1 MPVTSFLCQWKVPKK
16 RKDSVQPMSTA
27 SFEKHDYQK
36 QKKKKVS
43 LIEEFDPR
51 PVECRG
57 TATSLLPSLLESI
70 RGESLGVSV
79 LFDPQYCHQPP
90 VQMYLIYQN

>member
-1 MPVTSFLCQWKVPKK
+1 MTTAGFQQPSLSSSLPPDEEAVMPVTSFLCQWKIPKK

-43 LIEEFDPR
+43 LIEEFDPW

-57 TATSLLPSLLESI
+57 TGTSLLESF
-70 RGESLGVSV
+70 S
-79 LFDPQYCHQPP
+79 P
-90 VQMYLIYQN
+90 